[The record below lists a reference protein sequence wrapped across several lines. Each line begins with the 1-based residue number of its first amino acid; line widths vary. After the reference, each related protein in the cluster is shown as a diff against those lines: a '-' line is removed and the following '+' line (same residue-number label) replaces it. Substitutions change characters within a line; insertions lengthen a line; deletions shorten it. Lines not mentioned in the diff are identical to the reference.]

1 MRERRERECVRARG
15 LSEREQ
21 DYVREWGEYVGER
34 GWRVRERES
43 MRGG

>member
-1 MRERRERECVRARG
+1 M
-15 LSEREQ
+15 SEREQ

-43 MRGG
+43 MREEGEYDRELGGV